1 MRILL
6 AEDDTRLGPLI
17 VHMLKKQCHSTD
29 WVRNGNEALDYAF
42 HGKYELI
49 IMDWM
54 LPGLSGVGACLE
66 LRKNGFGGGILMLT
80 ARDALSDRVEGLD
93 SGADDYLVKPFEF
106 EELFARI
113 RSLSRRFHLPVSE
126 ERTRYGPYVLDWNG
140 HSLFHGGRRI
150 PLTIREYQLLEV
162 LMRNLGRVIPR
173 NTLLERIWG
182 TDVDITNNSLDALVR
197 LLRRKLE
204 PEQPALIIR
213 NIRGVGYT
221 LEMEDSSSNRRTLTK
236 KS

>member
-1 MRILL
+1 
-6 AEDDTRLGPLI
+6 
-17 VHMLKKQCHSTD
+17 
-29 WVRNGNEALDYAF
+29 
-42 HGKYELI
+42 
-49 IMDWM
+49 
-54 LPGLSGVGACLE
+54 
-66 LRKNGFGGGILMLT
+66 
-80 ARDALSDRVEGLD
+80 
-93 SGADDYLVKPFEF
+93 
-106 EELFARI
+106 
-113 RSLSRRFHLPVSE
+113 
-126 ERTRYGPYVLDWNG
+126 
-140 HSLFHGGRRI
+140 
-150 PLTIREYQLLEV
+150 
-162 LMRNLGRVIPR
+162 MRNLGRVIPR